1 MFSPVTSVIFSP
13 PEESGRTPQ
22 KQHKLKRVILQIIAV
37 YCVLSATALIWL
49 NNINSNNNKMNVSAY
64 SIQYELLNEP

>member
-22 KQHKLKRVILQIIAV
+22 KQRKLQRVILQIIAV
-37 YCVLSATALIWL
+37 YCLLSARALTE
-49 NNINSNNNKMNVSAY
+49 
-64 SIQYELLNEP
+64 QH